1 MKNLPPF
8 FIRRYDSHKL
18 EKVMKRGA
26 IHAYWDTR
34 NKEDFKVE
42 LARTVVEAFFYTKY
56 DIDLGNIPEEEWES
70 IIDYVIGV
78 FGPLMDMYYRGL
90 KKDYPMG

>member
-1 MKNLPPF
+1 M
-8 FIRRYDSHKL
+8 S
-18 EKVMKRGA
+18 
-26 IHAYWDTR
+26 
-34 NKEDFKVE
+34 
-42 LARTVVEAFFYTKY
+42 
-56 DIDLGNIPEEEWES
+56 EEVWKP